1 MKISILCLK
10 KNNTFCEHYK
20 KLFREEV
27 RVYGALGGTGS
38 LAELNKT
45 LYCGSKL
52 AANETS
58 IKQLGKYR
66 ENVICPPGA
75 IILLPR
81 DINNA
86 ARAHKT

>member
-1 MKISILCLK
+1 
-10 KNNTFCEHYK
+10 
-20 KLFREEV
+20 
-27 RVYGALGGTGS
+27 
-38 LAELNKT
+38 
-45 LYCGSKL
+45 L

-58 IKQLGKYR
+58 IKQSGEYR

-86 ARAHKT
+86 ARAHKTERDMCAALVIPTNASFLFICRRGAQNIFTALQ